1 MPRDAEDR
9 RLEPFEWNS
18 EESVRYEV
26 AIEVIGEGVA
36 HYSALLNAAE
46 AAGDEPEAARLRAEI
61 GACVEERYRL
71 RATDHE
77 GVTQVLHK
85 YRALLR
91 APGDHD
97 A

>member
-26 AIEVIGEGVA
+26 ALEVIGEGVA
-36 HYSALLNAAE
+36 HYTALIRAAE
-46 AAGDEPEAARLRAEI
+46 AAGDEPEAERLRTERAS
-61 GACVEERYRL
+61 CTEERRRL
-71 RATDHE
+71 SPTDHE
-77 GVTQVLHK
+77 GVARVLRK
-85 YRALLR
+85 YRELLR
-91 APGDHD
+91 RPGDRT

>member
-1 MPRDAEDR
+1 MPRDAEER

-18 EESVRYEV
+18 QESVRYEV

-36 HYSALLNAAE
+36 HYSALLDAAE
-46 AAGDEPEAARLRAEI
+46 AAGDEPEAERLRAEMA
-61 GACVEERYRL
+61 ACAEERRRL

-77 GVTQVLHK
+77 GVTEVLRK
-85 YRALLR
+85 YRELLR
-91 APGDHD
+91 APGDRD